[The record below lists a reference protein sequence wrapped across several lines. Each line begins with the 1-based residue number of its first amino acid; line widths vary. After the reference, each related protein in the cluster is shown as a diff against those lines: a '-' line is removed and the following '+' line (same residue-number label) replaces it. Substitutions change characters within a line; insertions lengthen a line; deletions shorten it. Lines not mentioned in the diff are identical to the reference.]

1 MNFRGQTISEKCG
14 GEENI
19 VKNIYLG
26 YTVTL
31 SVKHIKSNIKIN
43 YNDRVWRH
51 IKTEKY
57 NVEESGNMTKKN
69 LGQSFIYVRKVPTIP
84 QFKVILQNK
93 TLPGQEH

>member
-1 MNFRGQTISEKCG
+1 MWREK
-14 GEENI
+14 NI

-31 SVKHIKSNIKIN
+31 SVKQIKWNITIN
-43 YNDRVWRH
+43 YNGWRN

-57 NVEESGNMTKKN
+57 NVKESGNMTKKN

>member
-1 MNFRGQTISEKCG
+1 MRYSHTLSEKY
-14 GEENI
+14 EIE
-19 VKNIYLG
+19 
-26 YTVTL
+26 TL
-31 SVKHIKSNIKIN
+31 TIT
-43 YNDRVWRH
+43 YNDRVWRN